1 MSETDKEKGRTDDDV
16 YSPIAAEEDVQ
27 VEIRRLL
34 DDETGRNV
42 QKASEG
48 VQAASIAEVAFWIV
62 GSVGSSVGII
72 IVLKFVM
79 FTYQFG
85 FVLALTFCHFFCQMV
100 TLETGALLKL
110 FEVKRLPWTENFTV
124 ASSMVASVMFM
135 NYSLRTNSVGF
146 YQVTKL
152 ACIPCMVAIESSYYG
167 KTFSRKIKLTLAVV
181 IIGVATAVVT
191 DVEFNVIGFC
201 FGALAVIFTTQFQ
214 IWTGAKQKE
223 YGLQGLQFQHSQA
236 HAVTIIVGILC
247 VIFEV
252 IIPDRENSLLYHD
265 FTAPEVVLILVSC
278 LLAIAVNVTSASLIG
293 KTSAV
298 TYQVVGH
305 MKTCLVLIGGFLL
318 FPIVATSSELAKNIC
333 GILTAMAG
341 VILYGHLKLT
351 EQQKLPDCC
360 DNHCWPSCLSFLNEK

>member
-1 MSETDKEKGRTDDDV
+1 
-16 YSPIAAEEDVQ
+16 
-27 VEIRRLL
+27 VEIQKLL
-34 DDETGRNV
+34 GEESNRNV
-42 QKASEG
+42 QNPRDAA
-48 VQAASIAEVAFWIV
+48 QAASIAEVAFWIM

-100 TLETGALLKL
+100 TLEVAALFKL
-110 FEVKRLPWTENFTV
+110 FEVKRLPWGENFTV

-167 KTFSRKIKLTLAVV
+167 KTFNRKIQLTLAVV

-191 DVEFNVIGFC
+191 DVQFNVIGFC
-201 FGALAVIFTTQFQ
+201 FGALAVLFTTQFQ

-236 HAVTIIVGILC
+236 HAVTIIVGVLAL
-247 VIFEV
+247 IFEV
-252 IIPDRENSLLYHD
+252 IIPDHENSLMYHE
-265 FTAPEVVLILVSC
+265 FTTPEVVLIFLSC
-278 LLAIAVNVTSASLIG
+278 MLAIAVNVTSASLIG

-305 MKTCLVLIGGFLL
+305 MKTCLVLVGGFLL
-318 FPIVATSSELAKNIC
+318 FPIVADSSELVKNIC
-333 GILTAMAG
+333 GIATAMAG
-341 VILYGHLKLT
+341 VVLYGHLKLT
-351 EQQKLPDCC
+351 EQQKIPDCC
-360 DNHCWPSCLSFLNEK
+360 DNYCWPSCLSFFNEKK

>member
-1 MSETDKEKGRTDDDV
+1 
-16 YSPIAAEEDVQ
+16 
-27 VEIRRLL
+27 VEIQKLL
-34 DDETGRNV
+34 GQESNKNV
-42 QKASEG
+42 QNPNEVA
-48 VQAASIAEVAFWIV
+48 AASSISEVAFWIA

-72 IVLKFVM
+72 IVLKWVM
-79 FTYQFG
+79 YTYNFG

-100 TLETGALLKL
+100 TLETASLFKL
-110 FEVKRLPWTENFTV
+110 FEAKRLPWTENFVV

-152 ACIPCMVAIESSYYG
+152 ACIPCMVFIESTYYG
-167 KTFSRKIKLTLAVV
+167 KTFNRKIKLTLAVV
-181 IIGVATAVVT
+181 IFGVATAVVT
-191 DVEFNVIGFC
+191 DVEFNMVGFV
-201 FGALAVIFTTQFQ
+201 FGLLAILFTTQFQ

-236 HAVTIIVGILC
+236 HAVTIIVGVLA
-247 VIFEV
+247 VIFE
-252 IIPDRENSLLYHD
+252 IILPDRDNSLLYHD
-265 FTAPEVVLILVSC
+265 YTLPEIILIFISC

-318 FPIVATSSELAKNIC
+318 FPIVATSAELAKNIC
-333 GILTAMAG
+333 GIVTAMAG
-341 VILYGHLKLT
+341 VILYGHLKLA
-351 EQQKLPDCC
+351 EQQKASDCC
-360 DNHCWPSCLSFLNEK
+360 DNHCEQTCLSFLNEK

>member
-1 MSETDKEKGRTDDDV
+1 MTENDKSNDEV
-16 YSPIAAEEDVQ
+16 YSPLAADEDVQ
-27 VEIRRLL
+27 VEIQKLL
-34 DDETGRNV
+34 GEESNKNV
-42 QKASEG
+42 QNPADI
-48 VQAASIAEVAFWIV
+48 AASASISEVAFWII

-79 FTYQFG
+79 YTYQFG

-100 TLETGALLKL
+100 TLEAGALFKL
-110 FEVKRLPWTENFTV
+110 FEVKRLPWGENFVV

-152 ACIPCMVAIESSYYG
+152 ACIPCMVVIESTYYG
-167 KTFSRKIKLTLAVV
+167 KSFTRKIKFTLAVV

-191 DVEFNVIGFC
+191 DVEFNMIGFM
-201 FGALAVIFTTQFQ
+201 FGALAVLFTTQFQ
-214 IWTGAKQKE
+214 IWTGAKQKQ

-236 HAVTIIVGILC
+236 HAVTIIVGVLAL
-247 VIFEV
+247 VFEV
-252 IIPDRENSLLYHD
+252 IIPDHENSLLYHE
-265 FTAPEVVLILVSC
+265 FTAPEMTLIFLSC

-293 KTSAV
+293 KTSPV

-318 FPIVATSSELAKNIC
+318 FPILATPTELAKNIC
-333 GILTAMAG
+333 GIVVAMAG
-341 VILYGHLKLT
+341 VVLYGHLKLT
-351 EQQKLPDCC
+351 ETQKATDVC
-360 DNHCWPSCLSFLNEK
+360 DAYCAPACLSFLNEKD

>member
-1 MSETDKEKGRTDDDV
+1 MTEKSDQDSNEEV
-16 YSPIAAEEDVQ
+16 YSPIAAEDDVQ
-27 VEIRRLL
+27 KLL
-34 DDETGRNV
+34 GEESHKNV
-42 QKASEG
+42 QNPNDV
-48 VQAASIAEVAFWIV
+48 VQATSIAEVAFWII

-100 TLETGALLKL
+100 TLETGALFKL
-110 FEVKRLPWTENFTV
+110 FEVKRLPWGENFTV

-152 ACIPCMVAIESSYYG
+152 ACIPCMVAIESTYYG
-167 KTFSRKIKLTLAVV
+167 KTFNRKIKLTLAVV

-191 DVEFNVIGFC
+191 DVEFNVIGFM
-201 FGALAVIFTTQFQ
+201 FGALAVLFTTQFQ
-214 IWTGAKQKE
+214 IWTSAKQKQ

-247 VIFEV
+247 LIFE
-252 IIPDRENSLLYHD
+252 ILIPDHENSLLYHD
-265 FTAPEVVLILVSC
+265 FTAPELVLIFISC

-305 MKTCLVLIGGFLL
+305 MKTCLVLIGGFLI
-318 FPIVATSSELAKNIC
+318 FPIVATGGELAKNIC
-333 GILTAMAG
+333 GILTAMLG
-341 VILYGHLKLT
+341 VVLYGHLKLS
-351 EQQKLPDCC
+351 EQQKAPDCC
-360 DNHCWPSCLSFLNEK
+360 DNHCGPSCLSFLNEK